1 MKQFEL
7 SRVAQSLQPSGI
19 RKFFDLAAGM
29 KEIISLGV
37 GEPDFVTPWNIRQAC
52 IRSLEEG
59 YTAYTANAG
68 LLELRQEIAKY
79 LQKQFHVSY
88 DPNTEII
95 VTVGASQALDVAM
108 RAIVNPGDEVI
119 LIEPSFVSYAPLV
132 TLAGGV
138 PVVVATSLENA
149 FKVQPGQ
156 IEAAIT
162 KKTKAILLCSPNNP
176 TGALLN
182 QSELE
187 QIAELVEKYNLI
199 VLSDEIYAE
208 LVYDETYTSFAS
220 IQNMRNH
227 TILISGFS
235 KGFAMTGWRLGMI
248 AAPIH
253 FSELILKIHQ
263 YAMMCAPTMSQ
274 FAALEALRSGN
285 DEVIRMR
292 DSYKKRRN
300 FMTTSFHEMGLTCHV
315 PGGAFYV
322 FPSIAATGLSSAEF
336 AEQLLLE
343 EKVAVV
349 PGSVFGE
356 SGEGFI
362 RCSYATSLEQL
373 MEAMKRM
380 ERFVAKKKGQNRVC
394 FVHKKGGEY

>member
-7 SRVAQSLQPSGI
+7 SRAAESLQPSGI
-19 RKFFDLAAGM
+19 RKFFDLAANM
-29 KEIISLGV
+29 KGVISLGV
-37 GEPDFVTPWNIRQAC
+37 GEPDFVTPWNVRQAC
-52 IRSLEEG
+52 IRSLEQG
-59 YTAYTANAG
+59 YTSYTANAG

-79 LQKQFHVSY
+79 LKKQFAVSY
-88 DPNTEII
+88 DPNDEII

-108 RAIVNPGDEVI
+108 RAIINPDDEVI
-119 LIEPSFVSYAPLV
+119 IIEPSFVSYAPLV
-132 TLAGGV
+132 SLAGGV
-138 PVVVATSLENA
+138 PVPVATTLENE
-149 FKVQPGQ
+149 FKAQPEQ

-162 KKTKAILLCSPNNP
+162 AKTKAILLCSPNNP
-176 TGALLN
+176 TGAMLDK
-182 QSELE
+182 SELE
-187 QIAELVEKYNLI
+187 KLAVIVEKYNLI

-208 LVYDETYTSFAS
+208 LVYDEVYTSFAS
-220 IQNMRNH
+220 IQNMREH

-248 AAPIH
+248 AAPVQ
-253 FSELILKIHQ
+253 FSELMLKIHQ
-263 YAMMCAPTMSQ
+263 YSMMCAPTMSQ
-274 FAALEALRSGN
+274 FAALEALRGGN

-300 FMTTSFHEMGLTCHV
+300 FIAASFNEMGLTCHV

-322 FPSIAATGLSSAEF
+322 FPSIASTGLSSAEF

-343 EKVAVV
+343 EQVAVV

-380 ERFVAKKKGQNRVC
+380 ERFIENKKRTKHNTFC
-394 FVHKKGGEY
+394 P

>member
-1 MKQFEL
+1 MKRFEL
-7 SRVAQSLQPSGI
+7 SRVAESLQPSGI
-19 RKFFDLAAGM
+19 RKFFDLAANM
-29 KEIISLGV
+29 KGVISLGV
-37 GEPDFVTPWNIRQAC
+37 GEPDFVTPWNVRQAC
-52 IRSLEEG
+52 IRSLEQG
-59 YTAYTANAG
+59 YTSYTANAG

-79 LQKQFHVSY
+79 LKKQFAVSY
-88 DPNTEII
+88 DPNEEII

-108 RAIVNPGDEVI
+108 RAIINPDDEVLI
-119 LIEPSFVSYAPLV
+119 IEPSFVSYAPLV

-138 PVVVATSLENA
+138 PVPVATILEDE
-149 FKVQPGQ
+149 FKVQPEQ

-162 KKTKAILLCSPNNP
+162 AKTKAILLCSPNNP
-176 TGALLN
+176 TGAMLN
-182 QSELE
+182 TSELE
-187 QIAELVEKYNLI
+187 EIAVIVEKYNLI

-208 LVYDETYTSFAS
+208 LVYDEVYTSFAS
-220 IQNMRNH
+220 IQNMREH

-248 AAPIH
+248 AAPVQ
-253 FSELILKIHQ
+253 FSELMLKIHQ
-263 YAMMCAPTMSQ
+263 YSMMCAPTMSQ
-274 FAALEALRSGN
+274 FAALEALRGGN

-300 FMTTSFHEMGLTCHV
+300 FMTTSFNEMGLTCHV

-322 FPSIAATGLSSAEF
+322 FPSISSTGLSSAEF

-349 PGSVFGE
+349 PGSVFGG

-373 MEAMKRM
+373 LEAMKRM
-380 ERFVAKKKGQNRVC
+380 ERFVENKKRTKHNTFC
-394 FVHKKGGEY
+394 P

>member
-7 SRVAQSLQPSGI
+7 SRAAESLQPSGI
-19 RKFFDLAAGM
+19 RKFFDLAANM
-29 KEIISLGV
+29 KGVISLGV
-37 GEPDFVTPWNIRQAC
+37 GEPDFVTPWNVRQAC
-52 IRSLEEG
+52 IRSIEQG
-59 YTAYTANAG
+59 YTSYTANAG

-79 LQKQFHVSY
+79 LKKQFAVSY
-88 DPNTEII
+88 DPNDEII

-108 RAIVNPGDEVI
+108 RAIINPDDEVLI
-119 LIEPSFVSYAPLV
+119 IEPSFVSYAPLV

-138 PVVVATSLENA
+138 PVPVATTLENE
-149 FKVQPGQ
+149 FKVQPEQ

-162 KKTKAILLCSPNNP
+162 AKTKAILLCSPNNP
-176 TGALLN
+176 TGAMLN
-182 QSELE
+182 KSELE
-187 QIAELVEKYNLI
+187 EIAVIVEKYNLI

-208 LVYDETYTSFAS
+208 LVYDEAYTSFTS
-220 IQNMRNH
+220 MKNMREH

-248 AAPIH
+248 AAPVY
-253 FSELILKIHQ
+253 FSELMLKIHQ
-263 YAMMCAPTMSQ
+263 YSMMCAPTMSQ
-274 FAALEALRSGN
+274 FAALEALRAGN

-300 FMTTSFHEMGLTCHV
+300 FMTTSFNEMGLTCHV

-322 FPSIAATGLSSAEF
+322 FPSISSTGLSSAEF

-380 ERFVAKKKGQNRVC
+380 ERFVENKKRTKHNTFC
-394 FVHKKGGEY
+394 P

>member
-7 SRVAQSLQPSGI
+7 SRAAESLQPSGI
-19 RKFFDLAAGM
+19 RKFFDLAANM
-29 KEIISLGV
+29 KGVISLGV
-37 GEPDFVTPWNIRQAC
+37 GEPDFVTPWNVRQAC
-52 IRSLEEG
+52 IRSLEQG
-59 YTAYTANAG
+59 YTSYTANAG

-79 LQKQFHVSY
+79 LKKQFAVSY
-88 DPNTEII
+88 DPNEEII

-108 RAIVNPGDEVI
+108 RAIINPDDEMLI
-119 LIEPSFVSYAPLV
+119 IEPSFVSYAPLV

-138 PVVVATSLENA
+138 PVPVATTLENE
-149 FKVQPGQ
+149 FKVQPEQ
-156 IEAAIT
+156 IEAVIT
-162 KKTKAILLCSPNNP
+162 AKTKAILLCSPNNP
-176 TGALLN
+176 TGAMLN
-182 QSELE
+182 KAELE
-187 QIAELVEKYNLI
+187 EIAVIVEKYNLI

-208 LVYDETYTSFAS
+208 LVYDEVYTSFAS
-220 IQNMRNH
+220 IQNMREH

-235 KGFAMTGWRLGMI
+235 KGFAMTGWRLGVI
-248 AAPIH
+248 AAPVQ
-253 FSELILKIHQ
+253 FSELMLKIHQ
-263 YAMMCAPTMSQ
+263 YSMMCAPTMSQ
-274 FAALEALRSGN
+274 FAALEALRAGN

-300 FMTTSFHEMGLTCHV
+300 FMTTSFNEMGLTCHL

-322 FPSIAATGLSSAEF
+322 FPSISSTGLSSAEF

-373 MEAMKRM
+373 LEAMKRM
-380 ERFVAKKKGQNRVC
+380 ERFVENKKRTKHNTFC
-394 FVHKKGGEY
+394 P

>member
-7 SRVAQSLQPSGI
+7 SRAAESLQPSGI
-19 RKFFDLAAGM
+19 RKFFDLAASM
-29 KEIISLGV
+29 KGVISLGV
-37 GEPDFVTPWNIRQAC
+37 GEPDFVTPWNVRQAC
-52 IRSLEEG
+52 IRSLEQG

-79 LQKQFHVSY
+79 LKKQFEVSY
-88 DPNTEII
+88 DPNDEII

-108 RAIVNPGDEVI
+108 RAIINPDDEVLI
-119 LIEPSFVSYAPLV
+119 IEPSFVSYAPLV
-132 TLAGGV
+132 SLAGGV
-138 PVVVATSLENA
+138 PVPVATTLENE
-149 FKVQPGQ
+149 FKVQPEQ

-162 KKTKAILLCSPNNP
+162 AKTKAILLCSPNNP
-176 TGALLN
+176 TGAMLN
-182 QSELE
+182 KSELE
-187 QIAELVEKYNLI
+187 KLAVIVEKYNLI

-208 LVYDETYTSFAS
+208 LVYDEVYTSFAS
-220 IQNMRNH
+220 IQNMREH

-248 AAPIH
+248 AAPVQ
-253 FSELILKIHQ
+253 FSELMLKIHQ
-263 YAMMCAPTMSQ
+263 YSMMCAPTMSQ
-274 FAALEALRSGN
+274 FAALEALRGGN

-300 FMTTSFHEMGLTCHV
+300 FMAASFNEMGLTCHV

-322 FPSIAATGLSSAEF
+322 FPSIASTGLSSAEF

-343 EKVAVV
+343 EQVAVV

-380 ERFVAKKKGQNRVC
+380 ERFIENKKRTKHNTFC
-394 FVHKKGGEY
+394 P

>member
-7 SRVAQSLQPSGI
+7 SRTAESLQPSGI
-19 RKFFDLAAGM
+19 RKFFDLAANM
-29 KEIISLGV
+29 KGVISLGV
-37 GEPDFVTPWNIRQAC
+37 GEPDFVTPWNVRQAC
-52 IRSLEEG
+52 IRSLEQG
-59 YTAYTANAG
+59 YTSYTANAG

-79 LQKQFHVSY
+79 LKKQFAVSY
-88 DPNTEII
+88 DPNDEII

-108 RAIVNPGDEVI
+108 RAIINPDDEVLI
-119 LIEPSFVSYAPLV
+119 IEPSFVSYAPLV

-138 PVVVATSLENA
+138 PVPVATTLENE
-149 FKVQPGQ
+149 FKVQPEQ

-162 KKTKAILLCSPNNP
+162 AKTKAILLCSPNNP
-176 TGALLN
+176 TGAMLN
-182 QSELE
+182 KSELE
-187 QIAELVEKYNLI
+187 EIAVIVEKYNLI

-208 LVYDETYTSFAS
+208 LVYDEVYTSFAS
-220 IQNMRNH
+220 IQNMREH

-248 AAPIH
+248 AAPVY
-253 FSELILKIHQ
+253 FSELMLKIHQ
-263 YAMMCAPTMSQ
+263 YSMMCAPTMSQ
-274 FAALEALRSGN
+274 FAALEALRAGN

-300 FMTTSFHEMGLTCHV
+300 FMTTSFNEMGLTCHV

-322 FPSIAATGLSSAEF
+322 FPSISSTGLSSAEF

-380 ERFVAKKKGQNRVC
+380 ERFIENKKRTKHNTFC
-394 FVHKKGGEY
+394 P

>member
-1 MKQFEL
+1 MSKFEL
-7 SRVAQSLQPSGI
+7 SKVAQSLQPSGI

-29 KEIISLGV
+29 KGVISLGV
-37 GEPDFVTPWNIRQAC
+37 GEPDFVTPWSVRQAC

-68 LLELRQEIAKY
+68 LLELREEIAKY
-79 LQKQFHVSY
+79 LEKQFAVSY
-88 DPNTEII
+88 DPKEEII

-119 LIEPSFVSYAPLV
+119 VIEPSFVSYAPLV

-138 PVVVATSLENA
+138 PVPVSTSPTNE
-149 FKVQPGQ
+149 FKVQPEQ

-162 KKTKAILLCSPNNP
+162 TKTKAVLLCSPNNP
-176 TGALLN
+176 TGTLLN
-182 QSELE
+182 KEELE
-187 QIAELVEKYNLI
+187 KIAVIIEKYNLI

-220 IQNMRNH
+220 VKHMREH

-235 KGFAMTGWRLGMI
+235 KGFAMTGWRLGLI
-248 AAPIH
+248 AAPQH
-253 FSELILKIHQ
+253 FAELMLKIHQ
-263 YAMMCAPTMSQ
+263 YSMMCAPTMSQ
-274 FAALEALRSGN
+274 FAALEALRSG
-285 DEVIRMR
+285 EQEIVRMR
-292 DSYKKRRN
+292 ESYKQRRN
-300 FMTTSFHEMGLTCHV
+300 FMTTSFNEMGLDCHM
-315 PGGAFYV
+315 PCGAFYV
-322 FPSIAATGLSSAEF
+322 FPSIRSTGLSSAEF
-336 AEQLLLE
+336 AERLLLA

-380 ERFVAKKKGQNRVC
+380 KRFIEKEKRTKHSTFC
-394 FVHKKGGEY
+394 P

>member
-1 MKQFEL
+1 MSKFEL

-29 KEIISLGV
+29 KGVISLGV
-37 GEPDFVTPWNIRQAC
+37 GEPDFVTPWNVRQAC

-68 LLELRQEIAKY
+68 LLELREEISKY
-79 LQKQFHVSY
+79 LHKQFSVDY
-88 DPNTEII
+88 DPKEEII

-119 LIEPSFVSYAPLV
+119 IIEPSFVSYAPLV

-138 PVVVATSLENA
+138 PVPVSTLPEDE
-149 FKVQPGQ
+149 FKVQPQQ
-156 IEAAIT
+156 IESVIT
-162 KKTKAILLCSPNNP
+162 SNTKAILLCSPNNP
-176 TGALLN
+176 TGTLLN
-182 QSELE
+182 KEELE
-187 QIAELVEKYNLI
+187 KLAVIVEKYNLI

-220 IQNMRNH
+220 VKHMRDH

-235 KGFAMTGWRLGMI
+235 KGFAMTGWRLGLI
-248 AAPIH
+248 AAPNH
-253 FSELILKIHQ
+253 FTELMLKIHQ
-263 YAMMCAPTMSQ
+263 YSMMCAPTMSQ
-274 FAALEALRSGN
+274 FAALDALRSGEQ
-285 DEVIRMR
+285 EVIRMR
-292 DSYKKRRN
+292 ESYKQRRN
-300 FMTTSFHEMGLTCHV
+300 FMTTSFNEMGLDCHM

-322 FPSIAATGLSSAEF
+322 FPSIRSTGLSSAEF
-336 AEQLLLE
+336 AERLLLA

-380 ERFVAKKKGQNRVC
+380 KRFVENEKRTKRNTFC
-394 FVHKKGGEY
+394 P

>member
-7 SRVAQSLQPSGI
+7 SRAAESLQPSGI
-19 RKFFDLAAGM
+19 RKFFDLAANM
-29 KEIISLGV
+29 KGVISLGV
-37 GEPDFVTPWNIRQAC
+37 GEPDFVTPWNVRQAC
-52 IRSLEEG
+52 IRSLEQG
-59 YTAYTANAG
+59 YTSYTANAG

-79 LQKQFHVSY
+79 LKKQFAVSY
-88 DPNTEII
+88 DPNDEII

-108 RAIVNPGDEVI
+108 RTIINPDDEVLI
-119 LIEPSFVSYAPLV
+119 IEPSFVSYAPLV

-138 PVVVATSLENA
+138 PVPVATTLENE
-149 FKVQPGQ
+149 FKVQPEQ

-162 KKTKAILLCSPNNP
+162 AKTKAILLCSPNNP
-176 TGALLN
+176 TGAMLN
-182 QSELE
+182 KSELE
-187 QIAELVEKYNLI
+187 EIAVIVEKYNLI

-208 LVYDETYTSFAS
+208 LVYDEVYTSFAS
-220 IQNMRNH
+220 IKNMREY

-248 AAPIH
+248 AAPVH
-253 FSELILKIHQ
+253 FSELMLKIHQ
-263 YAMMCAPTMSQ
+263 YSMMCAPTMSQ
-274 FAALEALRSGN
+274 FAALEALRAGN

-300 FMTTSFHEMGLTCHV
+300 FMTTSFNEMGLTCHV

-322 FPSIAATGLSSAEF
+322 FPSISSTGLSSVEF

-380 ERFVAKKKGQNRVC
+380 ERFIENKKRTKRNTFC
-394 FVHKKGGEY
+394 P

>member
-1 MKQFEL
+1 MKRFEL
-7 SRVAQSLQPSGI
+7 SRSAESLQPSGI
-19 RKFFDLAAGM
+19 RKFFDLAVGM
-29 KEIISLGV
+29 KGVISLGV
-37 GEPDFVTPWNIRQAC
+37 GEPDFVTPWNVRQAC

-88 DPNTEII
+88 DPNEEII

-108 RAIVNPGDEVI
+108 RAIVNPDDEVI
-119 LIEPSFVSYAPLV
+119 IIEPSFVSYAPLV

-138 PVVVATSLENA
+138 PVPVATSLESA
-149 FKVQPGQ
+149 FKVQPEQ

-162 KKTKAILLCSPNNP
+162 TKTKAILLCSPNNP

-182 QSELE
+182 KSELE
-187 QIAELVEKYNLI
+187 KLAVIVEKYNLI

-208 LVYDETYTSFAS
+208 LVYDEAYTSFAS
-220 IQNMRNH
+220 IQNMRDH

-248 AAPIH
+248 AAPVH
-253 FSELILKIHQ
+253 FSELMLKIHQ
-263 YAMMCAPTMSQ
+263 YSMMCAPTMSQ

-292 DSYKKRRN
+292 ESYKKRRN
-300 FMTTSFHEMGLTCHV
+300 FMTTSFNEMGLTCHM

-322 FPSIAATGLSSAEF
+322 FPSISSTGLSSAEF

-380 ERFVAKKKGQNRVC
+380 ERFVENKKRTKQNTFC
-394 FVHKKGGEY
+394 P

>member
-7 SRVAQSLQPSGI
+7 SRTAESLQPSGI
-19 RKFFDLAAGM
+19 RKFFDLAANM
-29 KEIISLGV
+29 KGVISLGV
-37 GEPDFVTPWNIRQAC
+37 GEPDFVTPWNVRQAC
-52 IRSLEEG
+52 IRSLEQG
-59 YTAYTANAG
+59 YTSYTANAG

-79 LQKQFHVSY
+79 LKKQFAVSY
-88 DPNTEII
+88 DPTDEII

-108 RAIVNPGDEVI
+108 RAIINPDDEVLI
-119 LIEPSFVSYAPLV
+119 IEPSFVSYAPLV

-138 PVVVATSLENA
+138 PVPVATTLENE
-149 FKVQPGQ
+149 FKVQPEQ

-162 KKTKAILLCSPNNP
+162 AKTKAILLCSPNNP
-176 TGALLN
+176 TGAMLN
-182 QSELE
+182 KSELE
-187 QIAELVEKYNLI
+187 EIAVIVEKYNLI

-208 LVYDETYTSFAS
+208 LVYDEVYTSFAS
-220 IQNMRNH
+220 IQNMREH

-248 AAPIH
+248 AAPVY
-253 FSELILKIHQ
+253 FSELMLKIHQ
-263 YAMMCAPTMSQ
+263 YSMMCAPTMSQ
-274 FAALEALRSGN
+274 FAALEALRAGN

-300 FMTTSFHEMGLTCHV
+300 FMTTSFNEMGLTCHV

-322 FPSIAATGLSSAEF
+322 FPSISSIGLSSAEF

-380 ERFVAKKKGQNRVC
+380 ERFIENKKRTKHNTFC
-394 FVHKKGGEY
+394 P

>member
-1 MKQFEL
+1 MKQFKL
-7 SRVAQSLQPSGI
+7 SRAAESLQPSGI
-19 RKFFDLAAGM
+19 RKFFDLAANM
-29 KEIISLGV
+29 KGVISLGV
-37 GEPDFVTPWNIRQAC
+37 GEPDFVTPWNVRQAC
-52 IRSLEEG
+52 IRSLEQG
-59 YTAYTANAG
+59 YTSYTANAG
-68 LLELRQEIAKY
+68 LLELRREIAKY
-79 LQKQFHVSY
+79 LKKQFAVSY
-88 DPNTEII
+88 DPNDEII

-108 RAIVNPGDEVI
+108 RAIINPDDEVLI
-119 LIEPSFVSYAPLV
+119 IEPSFVSYAPLV
-132 TLAGGV
+132 SLAGGV
-138 PVVVATSLENA
+138 PVPVVTTLENE
-149 FKVQPGQ
+149 FKVQPEK

-162 KKTKAILLCSPNNP
+162 AKTKAILLCSPNNP
-176 TGALLN
+176 TGATLN
-182 QSELE
+182 KSELE
-187 QIAELVEKYNLI
+187 KLAVIVEKYNLI

-208 LVYDETYTSFAS
+208 LVYDEVYTSFAS
-220 IQNMRNH
+220 IQNMREH

-248 AAPIH
+248 AAPVQ

-263 YAMMCAPTMSQ
+263 YSMMCAPTMSQ
-274 FAALEALRSGN
+274 FAALEALRGGN

-300 FMTTSFHEMGLTCHV
+300 FMATSFNEMGLTCHV

-322 FPSIAATGLSSAEF
+322 FPSIASTGLSSAEF

-343 EKVAVV
+343 EQVAVV

-380 ERFVAKKKGQNRVC
+380 ERFIENKKRTKHNTFC
-394 FVHKKGGEY
+394 P

>member
-7 SRVAQSLQPSGI
+7 SRAAESLQPSGI
-19 RKFFDLAAGM
+19 RKFFDLAANM
-29 KEIISLGV
+29 KGVISLGV
-37 GEPDFVTPWNIRQAC
+37 GEPDFVTPWNVRQAC
-52 IRSLEEG
+52 IRSIEQG
-59 YTAYTANAG
+59 YTSYTANAG

-79 LQKQFHVSY
+79 LKKQFAVSY
-88 DPNTEII
+88 DPNDEII

-108 RAIVNPGDEVI
+108 RAIINPDDEI
-119 LIEPSFVSYAPLV
+119 LIIEPSFVSYAPLV

-138 PVVVATSLENA
+138 PVPVATTLENE
-149 FKVQPGQ
+149 FKVQPEQ

-162 KKTKAILLCSPNNP
+162 AKTKAILLCSPNNP
-176 TGALLN
+176 TGAMLN
-182 QSELE
+182 KSELE
-187 QIAELVEKYNLI
+187 EIAVIVEKYNLI

-208 LVYDETYTSFAS
+208 LVYDEAYISFAS
-220 IQNMRNH
+220 IKNMREH

-248 AAPIH
+248 AAPVY
-253 FSELILKIHQ
+253 FSELMLKIHQ
-263 YAMMCAPTMSQ
+263 YSMMCAPTMSQ
-274 FAALEALRSGN
+274 FAALEALRAGN

-300 FMTTSFHEMGLTCHV
+300 FMTTSFNEMGLTCHV

-322 FPSIAATGLSSAEF
+322 FPSISSTGLSSAEF

-380 ERFVAKKKGQNRVC
+380 ERFVENKKRTEHRAVC
-394 FVHKKGGEY
+394 P

>member
-1 MKQFEL
+1 MSKFEL
-7 SRVAQSLQPSGI
+7 SKVAESLQPSGI

-29 KEIISLGV
+29 KGVISLGV
-37 GEPDFVTPWNIRQAC
+37 GEPDFVTPWNVRQAC

-68 LLELRQEIAKY
+68 LLELREEISKY
-79 LQKQFHVSY
+79 LHKQFSVVY
-88 DPNTEII
+88 DPKEEII

-108 RAIVNPGDEVI
+108 RTIINPGDEVI
-119 LIEPSFVSYAPLV
+119 IIEPSFVSYAPLV

-138 PVVVATSLENA
+138 PVLVSTSPEA
-149 FKVQPGQ
+149 EFKVQPHQ
-156 IEAAIT
+156 IESAIT
-162 KKTKAILLCSPNNP
+162 SNTKAILLCSPNNP
-176 TGALLN
+176 TGTLLN
-182 QSELE
+182 KEELE
-187 QIAELVEKYNLI
+187 KLAVIVEKYNLI

-220 IQNMRNH
+220 VKHMRDH
-227 TILISGFS
+227 TVLISGFS
-235 KGFAMTGWRLGMI
+235 KGFAMTGWRLGLI
-248 AAPIH
+248 AAPQH
-253 FSELILKIHQ
+253 FAAIMLKIHQ
-263 YAMMCAPTMSQ
+263 YSMMCAPTMSQ
-274 FAALEALRSGN
+274 FAALEALRSGEQ
-285 DEVIRMR
+285 EVIRMR
-292 DSYKKRRN
+292 ESYKQRRN
-300 FMTTSFHEMGLTCHV
+300 FMTTSFNEMGLECHM

-322 FPSIAATGLSSAEF
+322 FPSIRSTGLSSAEF
-336 AEQLLLE
+336 AERLLLA

-380 ERFVAKKKGQNRVC
+380 KRFVENEKRTKRNTFC
-394 FVHKKGGEY
+394 P

>member
-7 SRVAQSLQPSGI
+7 SRSAESLKPSGI
-19 RKFFDLAAGM
+19 RKFFDLAANM
-29 KEIISLGV
+29 KGVISLGV
-37 GEPDFVTPWNIRQAC
+37 GEPDFVTPWNVRQAC
-52 IRSLEEG
+52 IRSLEQG
-59 YTAYTANAG
+59 YTSYTANAG

-79 LQKQFHVSY
+79 LKKQFAVSY
-88 DPNTEII
+88 DPSDEII

-108 RAIVNPGDEVI
+108 RAIINPDDEVLI
-119 LIEPSFVSYAPLV
+119 IEPSFVSYAPLV

-138 PVVVATSLENA
+138 PVPVATTLENE
-149 FKVQPGQ
+149 FKVLPEQ
-156 IEAAIT
+156 IEAVIT
-162 KKTKAILLCSPNNP
+162 AKTKAILLCSPNNP
-176 TGALLN
+176 TGAMLN
-182 QSELE
+182 KSELE
-187 QIAELVEKYNLI
+187 EIAVIVEKYNLI

-208 LVYDETYTSFAS
+208 LVYDEVYTSFVS
-220 IQNMRNH
+220 IKNMREH

-248 AAPIH
+248 AAPVQ
-253 FSELILKIHQ
+253 FSELMLKIHQ
-263 YAMMCAPTMSQ
+263 YSMMCAPTMSQ
-274 FAALEALRSGN
+274 FAALEALRAGN

-300 FMTTSFHEMGLTCHV
+300 FMTKSFNEMGLTCHV

-322 FPSIAATGLSSAEF
+322 FPSISSTGLSSAEF

-380 ERFVAKKKGQNRVC
+380 ERFVENKKRTKRNTFC
-394 FVHKKGGEY
+394 P

>member
-1 MKQFEL
+1 MKRFEL
-7 SRVAQSLQPSGI
+7 SRSAESLQPSGI

-29 KEIISLGV
+29 KGVISLGV
-37 GEPDFVTPWNIRQAC
+37 GEPDFITPWNVRQAC

-88 DPNTEII
+88 DPNEEII

-108 RAIVNPGDEVI
+108 RAIVNPDDEVI
-119 LIEPSFVSYAPLV
+119 IIEPSFVSYAPLV

-138 PVVVATSLENA
+138 PVPVATSLESA
-149 FKVQPGQ
+149 FKVQPEQ

-162 KKTKAILLCSPNNP
+162 TKTKAILLCSPNNP

-182 QSELE
+182 RSELE
-187 QIAELVEKYNLI
+187 KLAVIVEKYNLI

-208 LVYDETYTSFAS
+208 LVYDEAYTSFAS
-220 IQNMRNH
+220 IQNMRDH

-248 AAPIH
+248 AAPVH
-253 FSELILKIHQ
+253 FSELMLKIHQ
-263 YAMMCAPTMSQ
+263 YSMMCAPTMSQ

-292 DSYKKRRN
+292 ESYKKRRN
-300 FMTTSFHEMGLTCHV
+300 FMTTSFNEMGLTCHM

-322 FPSIAATGLSSAEF
+322 FPSISSTGLSSAEF

-380 ERFVAKKKGQNRVC
+380 ERFMENKKRTKQNTFC
-394 FVHKKGGEY
+394 P

>member
-7 SRVAQSLQPSGI
+7 SRAAESLQPSGI
-19 RKFFDLAAGM
+19 RKFFDLAANM
-29 KEIISLGV
+29 KGVISLGV
-37 GEPDFVTPWNIRQAC
+37 GEPDFVTPWNVRQAC
-52 IRSLEEG
+52 IRSLEQG
-59 YTAYTANAG
+59 YTSYTANAG

-79 LQKQFHVSY
+79 LKKQFAVSY
-88 DPNTEII
+88 DPNDEII

-108 RAIVNPGDEVI
+108 RAIINPDDEVI
-119 LIEPSFVSYAPLV
+119 IIEPSFVSYAPLV
-132 TLAGGV
+132 SLAGGV
-138 PVVVATSLENA
+138 PVPVATTLENE
-149 FKVQPGQ
+149 FKVQPEQ

-162 KKTKAILLCSPNNP
+162 AKTKAILLCSPNNP
-176 TGALLN
+176 TGAMLN
-182 QSELE
+182 KSELE
-187 QIAELVEKYNLI
+187 KLAVIVEKYNLI

-208 LVYDETYTSFAS
+208 LVYDEVYTSFAS
-220 IQNMRNH
+220 IQNMREH

-248 AAPIH
+248 AAPVR
-253 FSELILKIHQ
+253 FSELMLKIHQ
-263 YAMMCAPTMSQ
+263 YSMMCAPTMSQ
-274 FAALEALRSGN
+274 FAALEVLRGGN

-300 FMTTSFHEMGLTCHV
+300 FMAASFNEMGLTCHV

-322 FPSIAATGLSSAEF
+322 FPSIASTGLSSAEF

-343 EKVAVV
+343 EQVAVV

-380 ERFVAKKKGQNRVC
+380 ERFIENKKRTKHNTFC
-394 FVHKKGGEY
+394 P

>member
-1 MKQFEL
+1 MSKFEL
-7 SRVAQSLQPSGI
+7 SKVAQSLQPSGI

-29 KEIISLGV
+29 KGVISLGV
-37 GEPDFVTPWNIRQAC
+37 GEPDFVTPWNVRQAC

-68 LLELRQEIAKY
+68 LLELREEIAKY
-79 LQKQFHVSY
+79 LEKQFAVSY
-88 DPNTEII
+88 DPKEEII

-119 LIEPSFVSYAPLV
+119 IIEPSFVSYAPLV

-138 PVVVATSLENA
+138 PVPVSTSPTDE
-149 FKVQPGQ
+149 FKVQPEQ

-162 KKTKAILLCSPNNP
+162 TKTKAVLLCSPNNP
-176 TGALLN
+176 TGTLLN
-182 QSELE
+182 KEELE
-187 QIAELVEKYNLI
+187 KLAVIIEKYNLI

-220 IQNMRNH
+220 VKHMRDH

-235 KGFAMTGWRLGMI
+235 KGFAMTGWRLGLI
-248 AAPIH
+248 AAPRY
-253 FSELILKIHQ
+253 FMELMLKIHQ
-263 YAMMCAPTMSQ
+263 YSMMCAPTMSQ
-274 FAALEALRSGN
+274 FAALEALRSGEQ
-285 DEVIRMR
+285 EVVRMR
-292 DSYKKRRN
+292 GSYKQRRN
-300 FMTTSFHEMGLTCHV
+300 FITTSFNEMGLDCHM

-322 FPSIAATGLSSAEF
+322 FPSIRSTGLSSAEF
-336 AEQLLLE
+336 AERLLLA

-380 ERFVAKKKGQNRVC
+380 KRFIENEKRTKHNTFC
-394 FVHKKGGEY
+394 P

>member
-7 SRVAQSLQPSGI
+7 SRAAESLQPSGI

-29 KEIISLGV
+29 KGVISLGV
-37 GEPDFVTPWNIRQAC
+37 GEPDFVTPWHVRQAC

-88 DPNTEII
+88 DPNEEII

-108 RAIVNPGDEVI
+108 RAIVNPSDEVI
-119 LIEPSFVSYAPLV
+119 IIEPSFVSYAPLV

-138 PVVVATSLENA
+138 PVPVATSLENA
-149 FKVQPGQ
+149 FKIQPEQ

-162 KKTKAILLCSPNNP
+162 TKTKAILLCSPNNP

-182 QSELE
+182 KSELE
-187 QIAELVEKYNLI
+187 KLANIVEKYNLI

-208 LVYDETYTSFAS
+208 LVYDEAYKSFAS
-220 IQNMRNH
+220 IQSMRDH

-248 AAPIH
+248 AAPVH
-253 FSELILKIHQ
+253 FSELMLKIHQ
-263 YAMMCAPTMSQ
+263 YSMMCAPTMSQ
-274 FAALEALRSGN
+274 FAALEALRFGN

-300 FMTTSFHEMGLTCHV
+300 FMTTSFNEMGLTCHM

-322 FPSIAATGLSSAEF
+322 FPSISSTGLSSAEF

-380 ERFVAKKKGQNRVC
+380 KRFVENKKRTKQNTFC
-394 FVHKKGGEY
+394 P

>member
-7 SRVAQSLQPSGI
+7 SRAAESLQPSGI
-19 RKFFDLAAGM
+19 RKFFDLAANM
-29 KEIISLGV
+29 KGVISLGV
-37 GEPDFVTPWNIRQAC
+37 GEPDFVTPWNVRQAC
-52 IRSLEEG
+52 IRSLEQG
-59 YTAYTANAG
+59 YTSYTANAG

-79 LQKQFHVSY
+79 LKKQFEVSY
-88 DPNTEII
+88 DPNDEII

-108 RAIVNPGDEVI
+108 RAIINPDDEVLI
-119 LIEPSFVSYAPLV
+119 IEPSFVSYAPLV
-132 TLAGGV
+132 SLAGGV
-138 PVVVATSLENA
+138 PVPVATTLENE
-149 FKVQPGQ
+149 FKVQPEQ

-162 KKTKAILLCSPNNP
+162 AKTKAILLCSPNNP
-176 TGALLN
+176 TGAMLN
-182 QSELE
+182 KSELE
-187 QIAELVEKYNLI
+187 KLAVIVEKYNLI

-208 LVYDETYTSFAS
+208 LVYDEVYTSFAS
-220 IQNMRNH
+220 IQNMREH

-248 AAPIH
+248 AAPVQ
-253 FSELILKIHQ
+253 FSELMLKIHQ
-263 YAMMCAPTMSQ
+263 YSMMCAPTMSQ
-274 FAALEALRSGN
+274 FAALEALRGGN

-300 FMTTSFHEMGLTCHV
+300 FMATSFNEMGLTCHV

-322 FPSIAATGLSSAEF
+322 FPSIASTGLSSAEF
-336 AEQLLLE
+336 AEQLLIE
-343 EKVAVV
+343 EQVAVV

-380 ERFVAKKKGQNRVC
+380 ERFIENKKRTKHNTFC
-394 FVHKKGGEY
+394 P

>member
-1 MKQFEL
+1 MSKFEL
-7 SRVAQSLQPSGI
+7 SKVAQSLQPSGI

-29 KEIISLGV
+29 KGVISLGV
-37 GEPDFVTPWNIRQAC
+37 GEPDFVTPWNVRQAC

-68 LLELRQEIAKY
+68 LLELRVEISKY
-79 LQKQFHVSY
+79 LHKQFSVDY
-88 DPNTEII
+88 DPKEEII

-108 RAIVNPGDEVI
+108 RSIVNPGDEVI
-119 LIEPSFVSYAPLV
+119 IIEPSFVSYAPLV

-138 PVVVATSLENA
+138 PVLVSTSPEDE
-149 FKVQPGQ
+149 FKVQPHQ
-156 IEAAIT
+156 IESAIT
-162 KKTKAILLCSPNNP
+162 SSTKAILLCSPNNP
-176 TGALLN
+176 TGTLLN
-182 QSELE
+182 KEELE
-187 QIAELVEKYNLI
+187 KLAVIVEKYNLI

-220 IQNMRNH
+220 VKHMRDH

-235 KGFAMTGWRLGMI
+235 KGFAMTGWRLGLI
-248 AAPIH
+248 AAPQH
-253 FSELILKIHQ
+253 FTEIMLKIHQ
-263 YAMMCAPTMSQ
+263 YSMMCAPTMSQ
-274 FAALEALRSGN
+274 FAALEALRSGEQ
-285 DEVIRMR
+285 EVIRMR
-292 DSYKKRRN
+292 ESYKQRRN
-300 FMTTSFHEMGLTCHV
+300 FMTTSFNEMGLDCHM

-322 FPSIAATGLSSAEF
+322 FPSIRSTGLSSAEF
-336 AEQLLLE
+336 AERLLLA

-380 ERFVAKKKGQNRVC
+380 KRFVENEKRTKRITFC
-394 FVHKKGGEY
+394 P

>member
-7 SRVAQSLQPSGI
+7 SRAAESLQPSGI

-29 KEIISLGV
+29 KGVISLGV
-37 GEPDFVTPWNIRQAC
+37 GEPDFVTPWHVRQAC

-79 LQKQFHVSY
+79 LQKQFYVSY
-88 DPNTEII
+88 DPNEEII

-119 LIEPSFVSYAPLV
+119 IIEPSFVSYAPLV

-138 PVVVATSLENA
+138 PVPVATSLESA
-149 FKVQPGQ
+149 FKVQPEQ

-162 KKTKAILLCSPNNP
+162 TKTKAILLCSPNNP

-182 QSELE
+182 RDELE
-187 QIAELVEKYNLI
+187 KLATIVEKYNLI

-208 LVYDETYTSFAS
+208 LVYDEAYTSFAS
-220 IQNMRNH
+220 IQNMRDH

-248 AAPIH
+248 AAPVH
-253 FSELILKIHQ
+253 FSELMLKIHQ
-263 YAMMCAPTMSQ
+263 YSMMCAPTMSQ
-274 FAALEALRSGN
+274 FAALEALRFGN

-300 FMTTSFHEMGLTCHV
+300 FMTTSFNEMGLTCHV

-322 FPSIAATGLSSAEF
+322 FPSISSTGLSSAEF

-380 ERFVAKKKGQNRVC
+380 QRFVENKKRTKQNTFC
-394 FVHKKGGEY
+394 P

>member
-7 SRVAQSLQPSGI
+7 SRTAESLQPSGI
-19 RKFFDLAAGM
+19 RKFFDLAANM
-29 KEIISLGV
+29 KGVISLGV

-52 IRSLEEG
+52 IRSLEQG
-59 YTAYTANAG
+59 YTSYTANAG

-79 LQKQFHVSY
+79 LKKQFAVSY
-88 DPNTEII
+88 DPNDEII

-108 RAIVNPGDEVI
+108 RAIINPDDEVLI
-119 LIEPSFVSYAPLV
+119 IEPSFVSYAPLV

-138 PVVVATSLENA
+138 PVPVATTLENE
-149 FKVQPGQ
+149 FKVQPKQ

-162 KKTKAILLCSPNNP
+162 AKTKAILLCSPNNP
-176 TGALLN
+176 TGAMLN
-182 QSELE
+182 KSELE
-187 QIAELVEKYNLI
+187 EIAVIVEKYNLI

-208 LVYDETYTSFAS
+208 LVYDEMYTSFVS
-220 IQNMRNH
+220 IKNMREH

-248 AAPIH
+248 AAPVH
-253 FSELILKIHQ
+253 FSELMLKIHQ
-263 YAMMCAPTMSQ
+263 YSMMCAPTMSQ
-274 FAALEALRSGN
+274 FAALEALRAGN

-300 FMTTSFHEMGLTCHV
+300 FMTTSFNEMGLTCHV

-322 FPSIAATGLSSAEF
+322 FPSISSTGLSSAEF

-380 ERFVAKKKGQNRVC
+380 ERFIENKKRTKHNTFC
-394 FVHKKGGEY
+394 P

>member
-1 MKQFEL
+1 MKRFEL
-7 SRVAQSLQPSGI
+7 SKVAESLQPSGI

-29 KEIISLGV
+29 KGVISLGV
-37 GEPDFVTPWNIRQAC
+37 GEPDFVTPWHVRQAC

-88 DPNTEII
+88 DPNEEII

-108 RAIVNPGDEVI
+108 RAIVNPSDEVI
-119 LIEPSFVSYAPLV
+119 IIEPSFVSYAPLV

-138 PVVVATSLENA
+138 PVSVATSLESA
-149 FKVQPGQ
+149 FKIQPEQ

-162 KKTKAILLCSPNNP
+162 TKTKAILLCSPNNP

-182 QSELE
+182 REELE
-187 QIAELVEKYNLI
+187 KLAAIVEKYNLI

-208 LVYDETYTSFAS
+208 LVYDEAYASFAS
-220 IQNMRNH
+220 IQNMRDH

-248 AAPIH
+248 AAPVH
-253 FSELILKIHQ
+253 FSELMLKIHQ
-263 YAMMCAPTMSQ
+263 YSMMCAPTMSQ

-285 DEVIRMR
+285 DEVVRMR
-292 DSYKKRRN
+292 ESYKKRRN
-300 FMTTSFHEMGLTCHV
+300 FMTASFNEMGLTCHM

-322 FPSIAATGLSSAEF
+322 FPSISSTGLSSAEF

-380 ERFVAKKKGQNRVC
+380 KRFVENKKRTKQNTFC
-394 FVHKKGGEY
+394 P